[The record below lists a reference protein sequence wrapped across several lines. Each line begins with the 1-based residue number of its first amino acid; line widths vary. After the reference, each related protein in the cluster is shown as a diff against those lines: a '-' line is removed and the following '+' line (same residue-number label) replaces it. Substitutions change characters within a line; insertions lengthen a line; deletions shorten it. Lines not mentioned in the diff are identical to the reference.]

1 MRNATIE
8 KMRTMRLFGMIRI
21 YQSLYEH
28 STFSEMTIDE
38 MLAGMIDAEWDE
50 RYNRRLTRLLKQARL
65 RYQASIEHLNYDK
78 KRKIDKGLILR
89 LSTCEWISEAKNIV
103 ITGKTGVGKSY
114 LACALG
120 HAACLNNYTVRYF
133 NCLKIFNDLKF
144 AKADGTYN
152 KKLTKIKKTNLII
165 FDDFGVQVLDTD
177 ARLILLEMLEDRYEN
192 GSLIISTQLPA
203 DKWFDIIGDTTIADA
218 VCDRI
223 IHRAYSINI
232 KGDSMRKFDN
242 NSGNKEPVLV
252 L

>member
-1 MRNATIE
+1 MRNATID
-8 KMRTMRLFGMIRI
+8 KMKTMRLFGMIRI

-38 MLAGMIDAEWDE
+38 VLAGMIDAEWDE
-50 RYNRRLTRLLKQARL
+50 RYNRRLTRLLKQAKL
-65 RYQASIEHLNYDK
+65 RYQASIEHLSFNR
-78 KRKIDKGLILR
+78 KRKIDKGLMLR
-89 LSTCEWISEAKNIV
+89 LSTCEWINEAKNII

-165 FDDFGVQVLDTD
+165 FDDFGVRVMDTE
-177 ARLILLEMLEDRYEN
+177 ARLILLEILEDRYQN
-192 GSLIISTQLPA
+192 GSIIISTQLPA
-203 DKWFDIIGDTTIADA
+203 DKWFDIIDDTTIADA

-242 NSGNKEPVLV
+242 NSGNKRQGLV